1 MSQREPVPKPVLS
14 LGTQLSQESCDPRTV
29 AGGVGTQG
37 VTAWVGSPA
46 ASLVE
51 NLAEGTQ
58 WLFTPGHATI
68 PSLYFLNCERGI
80 HLKLISLLLSDL
92 SGMKSIKHSAEGSDQ
107 SKVPAH
113 GS

>member
-1 MSQREPVPKPVLS
+1 MSQLEPVPKPVLS
-14 LGTQLSQESCDPRTV
+14 LGTQLSQESCDTRTV

-46 ASLVE
+46 SLVE
-51 NLAEGTQ
+51 NLAESTQ
-58 WLFTPGHATI
+58 WLFTPGHAAI

-80 HLKLISLLLSDL
+80 HLKPISLLLSDL
-92 SGMKSIKHSAEGSDQ
+92 SGMKSIKHSAEGLDQ
-107 SKVPAH
+107 SKVPTH